1 MFVITQ
7 FFTVFGIFISFS
19 IYCSCQENDERP
31 TFPDV
36 FQVEVQGVFLDQEEE
51 MDATMY
57 YDRVNNRAALYLT
70 YQGETT
76 KSVYKFNDNQLLNID
91 GSECKTSEIS
101 ADSTGTFFPFT
112 VDKNKKILAKPEEV
126 FYFSKSKLDRQE
138 LFVFPSYVYTAKL
151 DFPLYGRTN
160 CDVTHIFTKPEVK
173 VPDCDAPTCKSTLIA
188 INVICK
194 DDEQNKVVEHTYN
207 FFRFRSGISDLN
219 VFVPPAGVF
228 CKLNNTQQ
236 FPGLPIYFSFSYDL
250 LDEQEEVGTNPGVYA
265 VHKKVWYDSRLSL
278 IRMDEYDDEGILI
291 ASRIFDFYGGV
302 AYTTIASLST
312 CEKGPI
318 GGKINLDE
326 MTRLPKILFVEK
338 PALND
343 AIYIGTRNIHALDYE
358 VWSILTEEKETDAK
372 IVQDFYFTKNMP
384 KSQGT
389 EKLKISHVEIYT
401 YQRDDQTTKFELS
414 LFTYVAINNFIA
426 RLRWEAFDVS
436 PCFTSE
442 QKKGFRLK
450 VDGPPTVKDSRT
462 YLDILKRIYLNLIIA
477 SQISVIRISELTCVY
492 DGVRIVE
499 FTGWILEKPNI
510 TGSETGKTEPDM
522 NTAYRIIE
530 DAAKTGNL
538 TVKIKKDGK
547 DVVYAITAI
556 ESIEHPESIAKNS
569 FSGGTLAAVSLVL
582 FVFGILLGVI
592 SYYIFLKRQKT
603 DFDYQVHM
611 NTMKG

>member
-1 MFVITQ
+1 MILILWGSGVLNLQQ
-7 FFTVFGIFISFS
+7 FRDV
-19 IYCSCQENDERP
+19 ERP

-36 FQVEVQGVFLDQEEE
+36 FQVEVQGVFIDQQEEI
-51 MDATMY
+51 DATMF

-70 YQGETT
+70 YQGEST
-76 KSVYKFNDNQLLNID
+76 KSIYNFNDNQLLYID
-91 GSECKTSEIS
+91 GSDCTTSDIS
-101 ADSTGTFFPFT
+101 ADSAGTFFPFT
-112 VDKNKKILAKPEEV
+112 VVNDKKILAKPEEV

-138 LFVFPSYVYTAKL
+138 LFVFPSYIYTAKL
-151 DFPLYGRTN
+151 DFPMYSRTN

-173 VPDCDAPTCKSTLIA
+173 VPDCDTPTCKSTLMA
-188 INVICK
+188 ITVTCN
-194 DDEQNKVVEHTYN
+194 DDKGNKEVEHTYN
-207 FFRFRSGISDLN
+207 FFRFRSSISDPN
-219 VFVPPAGVF
+219 VFIPPAGVF
-228 CKLNNTQQ
+228 CKMTSTKP

-291 ASRIFDFYGGV
+291 ASRIFDFFGGV

-318 GGKINLDE
+318 GGKVNLDE

-338 PALND
+338 PTLND
-343 AIYIGTRNIHALDYE
+343 AIYMGTRNIHALDYE

-372 IVQDFYFTKNMP
+372 IVQDFYFTKNVP
-384 KSQGT
+384 KSQGP

-401 YQRDDQTTKFELS
+401 YQRNEETSKFELS

-426 RLRWEAFDVS
+426 GLRWEAFDIS

-450 VDGPPTVKDSRT
+450 VDGPPTVKDSKT

-477 SQISVIRISELTCVY
+477 SQVSVIRLSELTCVF

-499 FTGWILEKPNI
+499 VTGWILEKSNV

-522 NTAYRIIE
+522 NTAYSIIE
-530 DAAKTGNL
+530 KAARTGNL

-556 ESIEHPESIAKNS
+556 ETIEHPENKAKYL

-582 FVFGILLGVI
+582 FVLGILLGVI
-592 SYYIFLKRQKT
+592 SYYMFLKRQKT
-603 DFDYQVHM
+603 PFDYQVHM
-611 NTMKG
+611 NIMKG